1 MKGRPIKN
9 IKPPERGR
17 FLRISPEGRRKM
29 WRRTRTA
36 IYVLVAVLVLALMF
50 GGKFGIISRIRYDRF
65 EKSLELQLETEKA
78 RNDSLKIV
86 LNRLK
91 TDPDYL
97 ERMTRERLRMI
108 KENEKIYRFRED

>member
-1 MKGRPIKN
+1 
-9 IKPPERGR
+9 
-17 FLRISPEGRRKM
+17 M